1 MAEKEKNSCI
11 VKEKIAGFIDGE
23 LSFEERDFVARHL
36 ETCDGCRKE
45 HEALISLDSLLKA
58 SLPVTPSKEFN
69 RNFWKKVDAA
79 GKTKARRA
87 IFPDFFRKTRP
98 AWAAALSLAVVAAGS
113 LIFYQAGFNF
123 SIPQAPMQNE
133 MPFVENI
140 HLYRDFEV
148 IANLELLEHWE
159 EIVQLEEI

>member
-1 MAEKEKNSCI
+1 MTEKEKNSCT
-11 VKEKIAGFIDGE
+11 VKDKIAGFIDGE

-36 ETCDGCRKE
+36 ETCDECRKE
-45 HEALISLDSLLKA
+45 HDALTSLDTLLKA

-79 GKTKARRA
+79 GKTKARWA
-87 IFPDFFRKTRP
+87 IFPDFLRRMRP
-98 AWAAALSLAVVAAGS
+98 ALAAAISVMVVAAGS

-123 SIPQAPMQNE
+123 FKSQVAVENDMQ
-133 MPFVENI
+133 FVENI